1 MGQDMMRLRVVRPH
15 PGPGD
20 GSGVQNPRRFPPGS
34 WSATKPEPESATEQ
48 EPRPKES
55 LDPTE
60 LERFERTFLPH
71 MRAAYNLAR
80 WLTRSD
86 QDAEDAVQEAYLRA
100 VRFFGGFRGGDG
112 RAWLLTI
119 VRNACYTGRQPGRL
133 QESTIPFDEEIH
145 DVEDEALGPEDLLL
159 QKASRRALVQ
169 ALEDLPVEFREA
181 LVLRELEGLSYKE
194 MAEVT
199 QLPIGTVMSRLARAR
214 KRLRRCLP
222 EQMEGGPA

>member
-1 MGQDMMRLRVVRPH
+1 MLISRGLANTLSDFQTSVHQRRGLRQTVR
-15 PGPGD
+15 GL
-20 GSGVQNPRRFPPGS
+20 
-34 WSATKPEPESATEQ
+34 EQ
-48 EPRPKES
+48 
-55 LDPTE
+55 
-60 LERFERTFLPH
+60 
-71 MRAAYNLAR
+71 
-80 WLTRSD
+80 
-86 QDAEDAVQEAYLRA
+86 Q
-100 VRFFGGFRGGDG
+100 
-112 RAWLLTI
+112 
-119 VRNACYTGRQPGRL
+119 RQV
-133 QESTIPFDEEIH
+133 
-145 DVEDEALGPEDLLL
+145 VEDDGDVGVLGPEDLLL

>member
-15 PGPGD
+15 PGPAD

-34 WSATKPEPESATEQ
+34 WSATRPEPESATEQ

-86 QDAEDAVQEAYLRA
+86 QDAEDVVQEAYLRA
-100 VRFFGGFRGGDG
+100 VRFFGGFRGGDAK
-112 RAWLLTI
+112 AWLLTI
-119 VRNACYTGRQPGRL
+119 VRNTSHSAWQRGRGAGATVPL
-133 QESTIPFDEEIH
+133 DEDTPEA
-145 DVEDEALGPEDLLL
+145 ED
-159 QKASRRALVQ
+159 
-169 ALEDLPVEFREA
+169 
-181 LVLRELEGLSYKE
+181 
-194 MAEVT
+194 
-199 QLPIGTVMSRLARAR
+199 
-214 KRLRRCLP
+214 
-222 EQMEGGPA
+222 

>member
-1 MGQDMMRLRVVRPH
+1 MRPE
-15 PGPGD
+15 
-20 GSGVQNPRRFPPGS
+20 SG
-34 WSATKPEPESATEQ
+34 SATEQ

-80 WLTRSD
+80 WLTRNE
-86 QDAEDAVQEAYLRA
+86 QDAEDVVQEAYLRA
-100 VRFFGGFRGGDG
+100 VRFFGGFRGGDSK
-112 RAWLLTI
+112 AWLLTI
-119 VRNACYTGRQPGRL
+119 VRNACYSGRRRGRL
-133 QESTIPFDEEIH
+133 QESTIPFDEQVHE
-145 DVEDEALGPEDLLL
+145 VEDEALGPEDLLL
-159 QKASRRALVQ
+159 QRASHRALAQ
-169 ALEDLPVEFREA
+169 ALEELPVEFREA

-214 KRLRRCLP
+214 KRLRRCLQ
-222 EQMEGGPA
+222 EQTEGGPA

>member
-1 MGQDMMRLRVVRPH
+1 MMALRVVRPNQ
-15 PGPGD
+15 GPGER
-20 GSGVQNPRRFPPGS
+20 SGARNPRRVPPGS
-34 WSATKPEPESATEQ
+34 WSGMSLESGSVTEQ
-48 EPRPKES
+48 EPKPKPS
-55 LDPTE
+55 LDPAE

-80 WLTRSD
+80 WLTRND
-86 QDAEDAVQEAYLRA
+86 QDAEDVVQEACLRA
-100 VRFFGGFRGGDG
+100 VRFFGGFRGGDS

-119 VRNACYTGRQPGRL
+119 VRNACYSRGRM
-133 QESTIPFDEEIH
+133 QEATIPFDEQIH

-159 QKASRRALVQ
+159 QKASRRVLVD
-169 ALEDLPVEFREA
+169 ALEELPVEFREA

-214 KRLRRCLP
+214 KRLRRCLQ